1 MRIYNNYILTVALLL
16 LVTTPILI
24 AMGQNALEVFYAVFI
39 IEALVVTELYVYL
52 SGKVRRQLNLVS
64 AILFGNFSLI
74 VLATIIKLLV

>member
-16 LVTTPILI
+16 LVTTPILV
-24 AMGQNALEVFYAVFI
+24 AMGQNSLEVFYTVFV

-64 AILFGNFSLI
+64 VILFGNFSLI
-74 VLATIIKLLV
+74 VLANIVKLLV

>member
-16 LVTTPILI
+16 LVTTPILV
-24 AMGQNALEVFYAVFI
+24 AMGQNSLEVFYTVFI

-64 AILFGNFSLI
+64 VILFGNFSLI
-74 VLATIIKLLV
+74 VLANIVKLLV

>member
-1 MRIYNNYILTVALLL
+1 MRIYNNYILTVAMLL
-16 LVTTPILI
+16 LVTTPILV
-24 AMGQNALEVFYAVFI
+24 AMGQNSLEVFYTVFI

-74 VLATIIKLLV
+74 VLANIVKLLV

>member
-1 MRIYNNYILTVALLL
+1 MRIYNNYILTVATLL
-16 LVTTPILI
+16 LVTTPILV
-24 AMGQNALEVFYAVFI
+24 AMGQNSLEVFYTVFI

-74 VLATIIKLLV
+74 VLTNIIKILV

>member
-1 MRIYNNYILTVALLL
+1 MRIYNNYILTVSLLL

-24 AMGQNALEVFYAVFI
+24 ALGQNSLEAFYTVFI

-64 AILFGNFSLI
+64 IILFGNFSII
-74 VLATIIKLLV
+74 VLVNIIKLLV

>member
-16 LVTTPILI
+16 LVTTPILV
-24 AMGQNALEVFYAVFI
+24 AMGQNSLEVFYTVFI

-74 VLATIIKLLV
+74 VLTNIIKILV

>member
-1 MRIYNNYILTVALLL
+1 MRIYNNYILTVAMLL
-16 LVTTPILI
+16 LVTTPILV
-24 AMGQNALEVFYAVFI
+24 AMGQNSLEVFYTVFI

-74 VLATIIKLLV
+74 VLTNIIKILV

>member
-16 LVTTPILI
+16 LVTTPILV
-24 AMGQNALEVFYAVFI
+24 AMGQNSLEVFYTVFI

-64 AILFGNFSLI
+64 IILFGNFSLI
-74 VLATIIKLLV
+74 VLANIVKLLV

>member
-16 LVTTPILI
+16 LVTTPILV
-24 AMGQNALEVFYAVFI
+24 AMGQNSLEVFYTVFI

-64 AILFGNFSLI
+64 AILFGYFSLI
-74 VLATIIKLLV
+74 VLANIVKILV

>member
-16 LVTTPILI
+16 LVTTPILV
-24 AMGQNALEVFYAVFI
+24 AMGQSSLEVFYTVFI

-64 AILFGNFSLI
+64 VILFGNFSLI
-74 VLATIIKLLV
+74 VLANIVKLLV

>member
-1 MRIYNNYILTVALLL
+1 MRIYNNYILTVAMLL
-16 LVTTPILI
+16 LVTTPILV
-24 AMGQNALEVFYAVFI
+24 AMGQNSLEIFYTVFI

-74 VLATIIKLLV
+74 VLANIVKLLV

>member
-16 LVTTPILI
+16 LVTTPILL
-24 AMGQNALEVFYAVFI
+24 AMGQNSLEVFYTAFI

-64 AILFGNFSLI
+64 VILFGNFSLI
-74 VLATIIKLLV
+74 VLANIVKILV

>member
-16 LVTTPILI
+16 LVTTPILV
-24 AMGQNALEVFYAVFI
+24 AMGQSSLEVFYTVFI

-64 AILFGNFSLI
+64 IILFGNFSLI
-74 VLATIIKLLV
+74 VLANIVKLLV